1 MPPPC
6 THSGGIY
13 RAFWGLLES
22 PKGKDYGMTRT
33 RTVVAN
39 PEEIRHYE
47 REGYSVRQVTPYKTS
62 TYSNGETDVELF
74 LVVLEREDG

>member
-1 MPPPC
+1 
-6 THSGGIY
+6 
-13 RAFWGLLES
+13 
-22 PKGKDYGMTRT
+22 MTRT